1 MKFIEDFKNFD
12 IYNKFFLRG
21 KARKLLIYNS
31 HHNLKFNE
39 TTSVLIL
46 MK

>member
-12 IYNKFFLRG
+12 IYNKLFLRG
-21 KARKLLIYNS
+21 KAWKLLIYNS